1 MTEYLIEVVDAEQ
14 EVTHVLI
21 VNIKNRKE
29 WSLTSATKA
38 GYEFCTKFKNKE
50 TAQKY
55 ANKINGARV
64 VPSFGGYVNSTKSA
78 VAEKG
83 NKVNSKTAFSLT
95 MTAYRKNQY

>member
-1 MTEYLIEVVDAEQ
+1 MSEYLIEVVQDG
-14 EVTHVLI
+14 EVTHVVN

-29 WSLTSATKA
+29 TTLSVATQS
-38 GYEFCTKFKNKE
+38 GYQYCTKFKNKE
-50 TAQKY
+50 TAHKV
-55 ANKINGARV
+55 AEKINGARV
-64 VPSFGGYVNSTKSA
+64 VPSFGGFVNSQKSA